1 MELTWEQR
9 QAVWV
14 IVATALGWH
23 DLTSRGIGCLEGLH
37 PDHFVGRFGVPDYTG
52 DPAQI
57 GLMLEHFRAKWLMGP
72 IAELKWWEIHD
83 YPSGWNVVIKN
94 TRGGLEGS
102 AEAVPTLELAICL
115 AIADYQRAQAQSR
128 PSPDSGQQE
137 G

>member
-57 GLMLEHFRAKWLMGP
+57 GPMLEHFRADAPRRWS
-72 IAELKWWEIHD
+72 IRNNQD
-83 YPSGWNVVIKN
+83 GWQAHICH
-94 TRGGLEGS
+94 RGREGYG
-102 AEAVPTLELAICL
+102 EAATLELAICL
-115 AIADYQRAQAQSR
+115 AIADYQRAQAGR
-128 PSPDSGQQE
+128 G
-137 G
+137 